1 MNGYEIVI
9 ADSRVPRRQDDLGG
23 PNRMVPDEELF
34 APVDDEEPRILTSTP
49 EPSGDEGLVK
59 PDPDDD

>member
-1 MNGYEIVI
+1 
-9 ADSRVPRRQDDLGG
+9 
-23 PNRMVPDEELF
+23 MVPDEELF
-34 APVDDEEPRILTSTP
+34 APVDDDGPRILTATP